1 MFERYTERARR
12 VLFFARYEA
21 SQLGSISIET
31 EHLLLGLIREG
42 KGLTSRIFARS
53 HLSLESIR
61 KEIEGRTVFREKVS
75 TSVEIPFSA
84 ETKRVL
90 QFAAEEADRLLH
102 NYIGT
107 EHLLLG
113 ILREERSVAATIL
126 MEKGMRLNTV
136 REDIVAL
143 LNEKT
148 TLTRVK
154 ETPLLAEFSRDLT
167 EAAMKNQL
175 DPLVGRGTEL
185 ERVQQVLCRRTKN
198 NAVLIGEPG
207 VGKTAIVEGLAQKIV
222 YGDVPHFLADKRILA
237 LDISL
242 IVAGTKY
249 RGQFEERLK
258 AIMKELTENPNIIV
272 FIDELHTL
280 VGAGSAEGSLDAANI
295 LKPALSR
302 GEIRCIGATTP
313 AEYRKYI
320 EKDRSLERRFQAVK
334 VDPPSEKETI
344 EVLMGVKDR
353 YEQFHHVEYT
363 QRGDRGRRVPVEP
376 LHHRPLPARQGD
388 RPGRRGR
395 RARQAARV
403 GLLERGVRRDQPQ
416 HPRRGRADGERPS
429 RRRTS
434 RRRSSTASRKSRRA
448 RTCSSSARSSTSS
461 PTPAASPSARATST
475 RWSRSGRACRSRRST
490 RTRATSC
497 SGWKRSCTTASS
509 RRTRRSRRCRARSAG
524 RAPGSRTRTVRS
536 AASCSSGPPASARPS
551 WRARVANFLFGSD
564 HALIRFDMSEYMEKH
579 SVSKL
584 IGSPPGYVG
593 HEEGGQLTEKVK
605 RNPYSVVLLDEIEK
619 AHPDLFNIL
628 LQVFEDGHLTDGL
641 GNRVNFKNTIIIM
654 TSNIGARF
662 IQKKASLGFQST
674 ESSVIARSVNDM
686 VLGEVRK
693 TFNPEFIN
701 RIDEIIVFEALV
713 DDDLRT
719 ITRLLVK
726 QLNDN
731 LVDRKIQLDL
741 APEVV
746 DWIIEQ
752 TCKDRSYGARPLRR
766 AIQRFIEDPL
776 SEELIRGHLKDGE
789 IEVYL
794 EAGIPGLPSGG
805 PGAGRPPAGV
815 TPPSPSG
822 CASGSDGQSRPDW
835 RPSKIQ

>member
-53 HLSLESIR
+53 HLSLENIR

-113 ILREERSVAATIL
+113 ILREERSVAASIL

-136 REDIVAL
+136 REDIVQL

-167 EAAMKNQL
+167 ESAMKNQL
-175 DPLVGRGTEL
+175 DPLVGREHEL

-320 EKDRSLERRFQAVK
+320 EKDRSLERRFQAIK
-334 VDPPSEKETI
+334 VDPPAEKETI
-344 EVLMGVKDR
+344 EILMGVKDR

-363 QRGDRGRRVPVEP
+363 RDAIEAAVYQSSRYITDRFLPDKAIDLVDEAGARAKLKEAGYSEEFGEINKSIRVAVEQMENAVSQKDFEKAQFY
-376 LHHRPLPARQGD
+376 REQEVSARENLQF
-388 RPGRRGR
+388 
-395 RARQAARV
+395 
-403 GLLERGVRRDQPQ
+403 VREKFDV
-416 HPRRGRADGERPS
+416 
-429 RRRTS
+429 
-434 RRRSSTASRKSRRA
+434 K
-448 RTCSSSARSSTSS
+448 SSARKVIVSKGDIDEVVSKWTGV
-461 PTPAASPSARATST
+461 PIASINQDEGDKLLRMETDLHKRVISQETAISAISRAI
-475 RWSRSGRACRSRRST
+475 
-490 RTRATSC
+490 
-497 SGWKRSCTTASS
+497 
-509 RRTRRSRRCRARSAG
+509 RRSRAGLKNPQRPTGSFIFLGPTGVGKTELARAL
-524 RAPGSRTRTVRS
+524 
-536 AASCSSGPPASARPS
+536 
-551 WRARVANFLFGSD
+551 ANFLFGSD

-619 AHPDLFNIL
+619 AHPDVYNIL

-641 GNRVNFKNTIIIM
+641 GNTIDFKNTIIIM

-662 IQKKASLGFQST
+662 LSKHTSLGFQGPSEET
-674 ESSVIARSVNDM
+674 TAQKMEEAVM
-686 VLGEVRK
+686 QEVKRL
-693 TFNPEFIN
+693 FNPEFIN
-701 RIDEIIVFEALV
+701 RLDEIIIFNSLTNADLGRIV
-713 DDDLRT
+713 DMM
-719 ITRLLVK
+719 IS
-726 QLNDN
+726 QLNEN
-731 LVDRKIQLDL
+731 LAHKRLEVSITADAKQWILDK
-741 APEVV
+741 ACR
-746 DWIIEQ
+746 D
-752 TCKDRSYGARPLRR
+752 KNYGARPLRR
-766 AIQRFIEDPL
+766 AIQRYIEDPL
-776 SEELIRGHLKDGE
+776 SEALIQGNLKELSKV
-789 IEVYL
+789 EVYMD
-794 EAGIPGLPSGG
+794 GG
-805 PGAGRPPAGV
+805 QLWYRPFDRDREEVGV
-815 TPPSPSG
+815 PLSM
-822 CASGSDGQSRPDW
+822 
-835 RPSKIQ
+835 

>member
-21 SQLGSISIET
+21 TQLGSTSIET

-53 HLSLESIR
+53 HLSLDSIR

-90 QFAAEEADRLLH
+90 QYAAEEADRLQH
-102 NYIGT
+102 TYIGT

-113 ILREERSVAATIL
+113 ILREERSVAASIL
-126 MEKGMRLNTV
+126 YEKGMRLASV
-136 REDIVAL
+136 REDIVQL

-148 TLTRVK
+148 APARPK

-167 EAAMKNQL
+167 DAAVKNQL
-175 DPLVGRGTEL
+175 DPLVGRDVEL

-222 YGDVPHFLADKRILA
+222 CGDVPHFLADKRVLA

-320 EKDRSLERRFQAVK
+320 EKDRSLERRFQAIK

-344 EVLMGVKDR
+344 QVLMGVKDR
-353 YEQFHHVEYT
+353 YESFHHVEYT
-363 QRGDRGRRVPVEP
+363 PEAIEAAVYQSSRYITDRFLPDKAIDLIDEAGARAKLREAESSHDLAEEGRNLRLPIEPVDPLADRSGEKAWLYRAETDFPGREPVQYVRDRMDVKSGAARIAIGKQEIDEVVSKWTGVPLTSVNEDESNKLLRMEDELHRRVISQE
-376 LHHRPLPARQGD
+376 
-388 RPGRRGR
+388 
-395 RARQAARV
+395 RAISA
-403 GLLERGVRRDQPQ
+403 LS
-416 HPRRGRADGERPS
+416 RAI
-429 RRRTS
+429 
-434 RRRSSTASRKSRRA
+434 
-448 RTCSSSARSSTSS
+448 
-461 PTPAASPSARATST
+461 
-475 RWSRSGRACRSRRST
+475 
-490 RTRATSC
+490 
-497 SGWKRSCTTASS
+497 
-509 RRTRRSRRCRARSAG
+509 RRSRAGLKNPTRPVGSFIFLGPTGVGKTELARAL
-524 RAPGSRTRTVRS
+524 
-536 AASCSSGPPASARPS
+536 AS
-551 WRARVANFLFGSD
+551 FLFGSD

-593 HEEGGQLTEKVK
+593 HEEGGQLTEKIK

-641 GNRVNFKNTIIIM
+641 GNRVNFKNTILIM

-662 IQKKASLGFQST
+662 IQKKASMGFQSPDAR
-674 ESSVIARSVNDM
+674 EIQRSVTDM
-686 VLGEVRK
+686 VLGEVKK

-701 RIDEIIVFEALV
+701 RVDEIIVFEPLS
-713 DDDLRT
+713 DDDLRR
-719 ITRLLVK
+719 ITGLLI
-726 QLNDN
+726 DN
-731 LVDRKIQLDL
+731 LNKHLADRQLQIAVL
-741 APEVV
+741 PEVV
-746 DWIIEQ
+746 DWIIDA
-752 TCKDRSYGARPLRR
+752 TCRDRSYGARPLRR
-766 AIQRFIEDPL
+766 AIQRYIEDPL
-776 SEELIRGHLKDGE
+776 SEELIRGQLRSGVIEIYMDHGTLAWRAAGQEEDGRR
-789 IEVYL
+789 L
-794 EAGIPGLPSGG
+794 A
-805 PGAGRPPAGV
+805 V
-815 TPPSPSG
+815 TV
-822 CASGSDGQSRPDW
+822 
-835 RPSKIQ
+835 